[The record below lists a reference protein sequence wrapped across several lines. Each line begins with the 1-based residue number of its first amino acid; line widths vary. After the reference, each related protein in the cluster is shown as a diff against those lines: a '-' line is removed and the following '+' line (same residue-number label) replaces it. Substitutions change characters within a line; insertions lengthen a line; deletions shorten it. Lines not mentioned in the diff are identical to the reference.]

1 MIVIFLKLHS
11 FYKNY
16 KDMYIFKLFYFVIL
30 NQELMPILTFCDFSR
45 PGFNKILTHLN
56 CSYML
61 NLLGLVKQ
69 LSHRKITL
77 SLSVHF
83 LYLDWIR
90 RFTGMS
96 QYRKTGDIVEN
107 YPAGNYLFKVN
118 GRNIRTRYEI
128 CSKVTHCSS
137 VSIVNFEHL
146 IAGWV

>member
-1 MIVIFLKLHS
+1 MINWLILIVIFLKLHS

-96 QYRKTGDIVEN
+96 QYRKTGVLLKITQ
-107 YPAGNYLFKVN
+107 PA
-118 GRNIRTRYEI
+118 IT
-128 CSKVTHCSS
+128 CSKLTAETSEQGMKYVQR
-137 VSIVNFEHL
+137 
-146 IAGWV
+146 